1 MSCSTQQTFKE
12 RLDGYY
18 DWPCAYL
25 FKFIAPA
32 ELLDQ
37 VSALFA
43 ADVEIRTRHSK
54 RGNYVSVTAEI
65 VMAGSD
71 EVIAIYERASEIDG
85 VMPL

>member
-1 MSCSTQQTFKE
+1 MNGTTEESFKE

-18 DWPCAYL
+18 DWPCAYV

-32 ELLDQ
+32 DRLDQ
-37 VSALFA
+37 VTGLFA
-43 ADVEIRTRHSK
+43 EDVDLRTRRSK

-71 EVIAIYERASEIDG
+71 DVIAIYRQAAEIDG